1 MSTLIVIALA
11 AHISGGSWTV
21 GSAGDWETGARPVM
35 AAPSGTT
42 PAEASPFLG
51 VWTSQ
56 VHGPGGLTT
65 FIIEV
70 RLAGDKVLATVN
82 SDLMPEKP
90 IEDITTSE
98 QGITL
103 RYTGDLWGYSVPVVV
118 VLAPD
123 RDQLHAAFSI
133 MNGWFVFDGA
143 ATRKQ
148 NPSRSSVGLT
158 HPVDQ

>member
-1 MSTLIVIALA
+1 MSTLVVIVLA
-11 AHISGGSWTV
+11 AQISGGSLSV
-21 GSAGDWETGARPVM
+21 RYAGDPERGARPVV
-35 AAPSGTT
+35 AAPSRTT
-42 PAEASPFLG
+42 PAEANPFIG
-51 VWTSQ
+51 VWLSR
-56 VHGPGGLTT
+56 VEGPGGLTT
-65 FIIEV
+65 FSIEV
-70 RLAGDKVLATVN
+70 KLAGDRVLATVN

-123 RDQLHAAFSI
+123 GGQLHADFSI
-133 MNGWFVFDGA
+133 MNGWFVFGGP

-148 NPSRSSVGLT
+148 NSSRFSVGLT
-158 HPVDQ
+158 HTVDQ

>member
-11 AHISGGSWTV
+11 AQISGGSWTPKY
-21 GSAGDWETGARPVM
+21 AGDPERGARPIV
-35 AAPSGTT
+35 AAPSRTT
-42 PAEASPFLG
+42 PAEAKPFLG
-51 VWTSQ
+51 VWSSR
-56 VHGPGGLTT
+56 VEGPGGLTT
-65 FIIEV
+65 FVIEV
-70 RLAGDKVLATVN
+70 KLAGDRVLATVN

-123 RDQLHAAFSI
+123 RDHLYADFSI
-133 MNGWFVFDGA
+133 MNGWFVFGGP

-148 NPSRSSVGLT
+148 NPSRFSVGLT
-158 HPVDQ
+158 HAVDQ